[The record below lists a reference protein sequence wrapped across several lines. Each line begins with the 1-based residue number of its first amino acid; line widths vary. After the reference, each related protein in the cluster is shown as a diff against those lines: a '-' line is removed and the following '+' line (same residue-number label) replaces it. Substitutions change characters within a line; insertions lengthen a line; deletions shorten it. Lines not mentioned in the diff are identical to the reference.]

1 MKREIILMLILLL
14 PPVPLFASE
23 QIVFT
28 GVPRIKVSEGGVER
42 TPEQVSDQKAKQLK
56 CTITEMDGKYYW
68 ATRDNLELIRV
79 QSGAYSTFFA
89 TNGAGYVRVIDPNKK
104 DVASLAGNTEAEFD
118 YVEHMLLGLRSVT
131 YYGDSK

>member
-1 MKREIILMLILLL
+1 
-14 PPVPLFASE
+14 
-23 QIVFT
+23 
-28 GVPRIKVSEGGVER
+28 
-42 TPEQVSDQKAKQLK
+42 
-56 CTITEMDGKYYW
+56 MDGKYYW